1 MAGNNETNIANFSNK
16 LSKPKIWRINPQKLT
31 PVISLIHYS
40 LAKNWLLM
48 NGSSLILM
56 TYCSL
61 AKELMG
67 IKNSTH
73 SLKYSI
79 LHNNHNGYNSTI
91 PFQIFFLSNVSKLSH
106 NQNTNSNHNL
116 KTNQITTKNEKNK

>member
-31 PVISLIHYS
+31 QVISLIHHS
-40 LAKNWLLM
+40 LVKNCLLM
-48 NGSSLILM
+48 NSSSLILM

-73 SLKYSI
+73 PLKYSI
-79 LHNNHNGYNSTI
+79 LHNNTTQPFHSKSFFSQTSLNSVTI
-91 PFQIFFLSNVSKLSH
+91 KIQ
-106 NQNTNSNHNL
+106 T
-116 KTNQITTKNEKNK
+116 QITILKLIKSQQKMKKNK